1 MRVSHKD
8 LNIDTA
14 KAAKVVFNIS
24 HSVFSGVGSTIAAW
38 SLLLAILSFPLC
50 SAASVKVEVPSK
62 SSSNVRLTVL
72 LNGKPQK
79 GAKIKIYRYELGPG
93 EEAKPRFSL
102 ISDKEGMA
110 FPPKLALGH
119 YHVVASAAKNLRADL
134 FLDVSEHDNEKAS
147 EFPMLLETGDITHE
161 QLFAKAEQMP
171 IKERVKVFNGVVRD
185 PAGALIEGVS
195 IEVVRKG
202 SQGRDRI
209 ARLKSGKRGQ
219 FSARLSA

>member
-1 MRVSHKD
+1 MNARVQDGIALLERAVALDSTFA
-8 LNIDTA
+8 TA
-14 KAAKVVFNIS
+14 WAELSQAYVLLYWNYADRTA
-24 HSVFSGVGSTIAAW
+24 HRLELARIAADRATA
-38 SLLLAILSFPLC
+38 LAPD
-50 SAASVKVEVPSK
+50 AAATHV
-62 SSSNVRLTVL
+62 
-72 LNGKPQK
+72 
-79 GAKIKIYRYELGPG
+79 
-93 EEAKPRFSL
+93 
-102 ISDKEGMA
+102 
-110 FPPKLALGH
+110 ALGH

-219 FSARLSA
+219 FSARLSAGSYIALFYIPGFQIQMVPFEVTEQGSGDLIVILQLGSTT

>member
-8 LNIDTA
+8 LHLNIRFQDTA
-14 KAAKVVFNIS
+14 KASKVDFNS
-24 HSVFSGVGSTIAAW
+24 HSVISGVGSTIAAW

-79 GAKIKIYRYELGPG
+79 GATIKIYRYELGPG

-110 FPPKLALGH
+110 FQPKLALGH
-119 YHVVASAAKNLRADL
+119 YHVVASTAKNLRADL

-147 EFPMLLETGDITHE
+147 EFPMLLEAGDITHE

-171 IKERVKVFNGVVRD
+171 IKERVKVFNGMVRD
-185 PAGALIEGVS
+185 PAGALYGE
-195 IEVVRKG
+195 KG
-202 SQGRDRI
+202 DITSSSRNNSC
-209 ARLKSGKRGQ
+209 AS
-219 FSARLSA
+219 